1 MIRPDLSDMI
11 IDYKTQG
18 QRKIQLTMSILFL
31 PKVLMK
37 LVICAQKNNN
47 TKIMM
52 GNETDEIINEL
63 FEPFSQNYQKDLE
76 ESVRGS
82 VDLLYYHLQKL
93 SLKRGRSYID
103 SPESLKNKKATIN
116 PKNNDDKCF
125 QYALTAALN

>member
-1 MIRPDLSDMI
+1 
-11 IDYKTQG
+11 
-18 QRKIQLTMSILFL
+18 
-31 PKVLMK
+31 MK
-37 LVICAQKNNN
+37 LVICAQKSNN

-63 FEPFSQNYQKDLE
+63 FEPFPQNYQKDLE

-93 SLKRGRSYID
+93 SLKRGRSYTD

>member
-1 MIRPDLSDMI
+1 
-11 IDYKTQG
+11 
-18 QRKIQLTMSILFL
+18 
-31 PKVLMK
+31 MK
-37 LVICAQKNNN
+37 LVICVQKSNN

-63 FEPFSQNYQKDLE
+63 IEPFSQNYQKDLE

-103 SPESLKNKKATIN
+103 SPE
-116 PKNNDDKCF
+116 
-125 QYALTAALN
+125 